1 MIDNQ
6 VALWNNAERG
16 ELSFGSHVLSIPAL
30 DIFFDLLHVIIQMIR
45 IEVVDQSID
54 RQLLKI

>member
-30 DIFFDLLHVIIQMIR
+30 DIFFDLLHVII

-54 RQLLKI
+54 RQLLKV